1 MVSSRQNS
9 RPNRDVRVRKKKPT
23 SRGSIVVKRISID
36 GSAVLGVFAAC
47 TEEFLLSAPAPTE
60 EEQLNF
66 LQELDVTSV
75 PLLIGSSA
83 VVGSL
88 VAGNSNG
95 FVVSNNALR
104 HEIAQ
109 LKASCGGLPVR
120 KLPGRINAAGN
131 VILANDTAALIHP
144 NLIARAERVISEAL
158 GVDVQRGTVAGLKT
172 VGMAA
177 CATNKGVL
185 AHPKAT
191 EGELSKLDDTFSVPV
206 NIGTVNYGSPLVG
219 SSLLA
224 NTKGYV
230 VGLETTGIELG
241 RIEDSLGFL

>member
-1 MVSSRQNS
+1 M
-9 RPNRDVRVRKKKPT
+9 
-23 SRGSIVVKRISID
+23 VKRITIG
-36 GSAVLGVFAAC
+36 GSAVLGVFATC
-47 TEEFLLSAPAPTE
+47 TEDFLLAAPPTTD

-66 LQELDVTSV
+66 SQELEVIAV
-75 PLLIGSSA
+75 PLLVGSSS

-88 VAGNSNG
+88 VTGNSNG
-95 FVVSNNALR
+95 FVVSGNALR

-109 LKASCGGLPVR
+109 LKARAEGVNVR

-131 VILANDTAALIHP
+131 VILTNDTAALIHP
-144 NLIARAERVISEAL
+144 GLIARAERVISETL
-158 GVDVQRGTVAGLKT
+158 GVDVQRGTVACLKT

-191 EGELSKLDDTFSVPV
+191 EDELSKLDETFGVPV

-219 SSLLA
+219 SALLA

-230 VGLETTGIELG
+230 VGRESTGIELG

>member
-1 MVSSRQNS
+1 
-9 RPNRDVRVRKKKPT
+9 
-23 SRGSIVVKRISID
+23 VVKRITIG
-36 GSAVLGVFAAC
+36 GSAVLGVFATC
-47 TEEFLLSAPAPTE
+47 TEDLLLTGPPTTD

-66 LQELDVTSV
+66 LQELEVTSV
-75 PLLIGSSA
+75 PFLVGSSS

-95 FVVSNNALR
+95 FVVSGNALR
-104 HEIAQ
+104 HEMSQ
-109 LKASCGGLPVR
+109 LKASAEGVNVH

-131 VILANDTAALIHP
+131 VILTNDTAALIHP
-144 NLIARAERVISEAL
+144 SLIARAERVISETL
-158 GVDVQRGTVAGLKT
+158 GVDVQRGTLAGLKT

-185 AHPKAT
+185 THPKAT
-191 EGELSKLDDTFSVPV
+191 EGELSKLDDTFGVPV
-206 NIGTVNYGSPLVG
+206 NIGTVNYGSPFVG
-219 SSLLA
+219 SALLA

-230 VGLETTGIELG
+230 VGRESTGIELG

>member
-1 MVSSRQNS
+1 MASSKQNS
-9 RPNRDVRVRKKKPT
+9 RSNRDARLCRKKT
-23 SRGSIVVKRISID
+23 TRRGTNVVKRISID

-47 TEEFLLSAPAPTE
+47 TEDFLLTAPAPSE
-60 EEQLNF
+60 DEQLNF
-66 LQELDVTSV
+66 LQELDVTPV
-75 PLLIGSSA
+75 PLLVGSST

-88 VAGNSNG
+88 VVGNSNG
-95 FVVSNNALR
+95 FVISNNALR
-104 HEIAQ
+104 HEMAQ
-109 LKASCGGLPVR
+109 LKASCGGLTVR

-144 NLIARAERVISEAL
+144 NLIARADRVISEAL

-191 EGELSKLDDTFSVPV
+191 EGELSKLDDTFGVPV

-230 VGLETTGIELG
+230 AGLETTGIELG
-241 RIEDSLGFL
+241 RIEESLGFL

>member
-1 MVSSRQNS
+1 MASSRQNS
-9 RPNRDVRVRKKKPT
+9 RPNRDVRVRKKKT
-23 SRGSIVVKRISID
+23 AFGGSTVVKRISIG

-47 TEEFLLSAPAPTE
+47 TEDFLLSAPAPE

-75 PLLIGSSA
+75 PLLIGSST
-83 VVGSL
+83 VIGSL
-88 VAGNSNG
+88 IAGNSNG
-95 FVVSNNALR
+95 FVISNNALR

-109 LKASCGGLPVR
+109 LRRSCGGLPVR

-144 NLIARAERVISEAL
+144 NLVARAERVISEAL

-191 EGELSKLDDTFSVPV
+191 EGELSKLDDTFGVPV

-241 RIEDSLGFL
+241 RIEESLGFL

>member
-9 RPNRDVRVRKKKPT
+9 RPNRDVRLRKKKPT
-23 SRGSIVVKRISID
+23 SRGSNVVKRISID

-47 TEEFLLSAPAPTE
+47 TEDFLLTAPAQSE

-66 LQELDVTSV
+66 LQELDVTPV
-75 PLLIGSSA
+75 PLLVGSST

-104 HEIAQ
+104 REMAQ
-109 LKASCGGLPVR
+109 LKASCGGLTVR

-144 NLIARAERVISEAL
+144 NLIARADRVISEAL

-191 EGELSKLDDTFSVPV
+191 EGELSKLDDTFGVPV

-241 RIEDSLGFL
+241 RIEESLGFL

>member
-1 MVSSRQNS
+1 MASSKQNS
-9 RPNRDVRVRKKKPT
+9 RPNRDARVCRKKT
-23 SRGSIVVKRISID
+23 TRRGTNVVKRISID

-47 TEEFLLSAPAPTE
+47 TEDFLLTAPAPSKD
-60 EEQLNF
+60 EQLNF
-66 LQELDVTSV
+66 LQELDVTPV
-75 PLLIGSSA
+75 PLLVGSST

-88 VAGNSNG
+88 VVGNSNG
-95 FVVSNNALR
+95 FVISNNALR
-104 HEIAQ
+104 HEMAQ
-109 LKASCGGLPVR
+109 LKANCGGLTVR

-144 NLIARAERVISEAL
+144 NLIARADRVISEAL

-191 EGELSKLDDTFSVPV
+191 EGELSKLDDTFGVPV

-241 RIEDSLGFL
+241 RIEESLGFL